1 MSRTKIAERDAS
13 SLAGIAADQIDA
25 SDDQLL
31 RLSELSDQISSKI
44 RDLLVKR
51 NFKQKSAAPS
61 EVENDYA
68 NDLSFATW
76 LKKTYETRQNRS
88 LYLGSADIFSEP
100 AWDII
105 LDIAYNQLHSKHV
118 SVKAAC
124 IASHVPASTAL
135 RYLSKM
141 EQDGI
146 LVRVKDKAD
155 RRREFVMLT
164 PEFMVKLHR
173 FVASTR

>member
-1 MSRTKIAERDAS
+1 MNRTRIADRDVS
-13 SLAGIAADQIDA
+13 PLAGIEADQIDA
-25 SDDQLL
+25 SDDQLQ

-51 NFKQKSAAPS
+51 NFKQKTAEPS
-61 EVENDYA
+61 EVEGDYVNDP
-68 NDLSFATW
+68 SFTQW
-76 LKKTYETRQNRS
+76 LRKAYEVRQNRS
-88 LYLGSADIFSEP
+88 LYLGSPDIFSEP

-105 LDIAYNQLHSKHV
+105 LDIAYNQLNAKHV

-124 IASHVPASTAL
+124 ISSHVPASTAL

-146 LVRVKDKAD
+146 LVRVKDRAD
-155 RRREFVMLT
+155 RRREFVVLT
-164 PEFMVKLHR
+164 HEFMVKLHR
-173 FVASTR
+173 FVASSR